1 MTSPMFLKIAGITGE
16 SVDAEHVDEIDVL
29 SWSWGAA
36 NSGGGRFGGGG
47 GVGGAGAGKVMVQD
61 FHFTHHVDA
70 ASAGLLLACATGKHS
85 PDAVFAARRPGESP
99 SQYLVVRFTDVTVTS
114 VSGAGAV
121 EEDAALESVSF
132 VYSAVSFEYSRQ
144 MPDGSLAPASVF
156 QWDVV
161 ANREGF

>member
-1 MTSPMFLKIAGITGE
+1 MSSPMFLQIAGITGE
-16 SVDAEHVDEIDVL
+16 STDAEHRDEIDVL
-29 SWSWGAA
+29 SWSWGAT

-47 GVGGAGAGKVMVQD
+47 GVGGAGAGKVQLQD

-70 ASAGLLLACATGKHS
+70 ASAGLLLACATGRHS
-85 PDAVFAARRPGESP
+85 PDAVFAARRSGESP
-99 SQYLVVRFTDVTVTS
+99 TQYLVVRFTDVTVTS

-144 MPDGSLAPASVF
+144 LPDGSLAPTSLF
-156 QWDVV
+156 QWDVK